1 MPDIEVIGQAE
12 TCLRSI
18 GCHQTRQPPNLAARP
33 AHIKE
38 PFMPACFH
46 NPVTTVFGGGS
57 LDRVAQFCPG
67 KVALVTFPEASSL
80 GLVARVRSLLGE
92 RLVEVIDN
100 VQPNPDVAWLRGA
113 YERFWAE
120 HDDCQTVL
128 ALGGGSAIDT
138 AKALIVG
145 TTSGRFDELLEL
157 LASGKPFTPGRR
169 KTLVAAPT
177 TAGTGSEVTPWATLW
192 DAAGQRK
199 YSLHL
204 DCTWPSVALVDP
216 DLMLSVPAGV
226 TVSTGLDAL
235 SHALESIWNH
245 NANPL
250 SDTFAVSAIE
260 DILDCL
266 PRLRQD
272 LNNRDLRARMALAA
286 LKAGMAFSNT
296 KTALAHSISYE
307 MTLRHGLPHGIAC
320 SFTLPLVLGL
330 AWGRDVGRDQTLQ
343 KVFGNDLRV
352 AQQRLRDFL
361 QRLGVKTEFED
372 YGVTRAEACA
382 MIDLAMQGARGRN
395 FIGSHAGASEQGC

>member
-1 MPDIEVIGQAE
+1 MPARPVIGLADSTLQ
-12 TCLRSI
+12 SI
-18 GCHQTRQPPNLAARP
+18 DWNENRQPSSMAAP
-33 AHIKE
+33 SNNNKE
-38 PFMPACFH
+38 LPMPACFH

-57 LDRVAQFCPG
+57 LDQIAEHCPG
-67 KVALVTFPEASSL
+67 KVALVTFPEAAQL
-80 GLVARVRSLLGE
+80 GLLARVRSLLGE
-92 RLVEVIDN
+92 RLVCVIDN
-100 VQPNPDVAWLRGA
+100 VQPNPDVAWLRGVHEA
-113 YERFWAE
+113 FWAQ
-120 HDDCQTVL
+120 HGDCDTVL

-145 TTSGRFDELLEL
+145 TASGRFDELLDL
-157 LASGKPFTPGRR
+157 LASGKPFVPPRH

-192 DAAGQRK
+192 DAGQQKR

-204 DCTWPSVALVDP
+204 PCTWPSVALIDP
-216 DLMLSVPAGV
+216 QLMLSVPAAV

-250 SDTFAVSAIE
+250 SDTFALSAIE

-266 PRLRQD
+266 PRLQQD
-272 LNNRDLRARMALAA
+272 LGNPELRARMALAA
-286 LKAGMAFSNT
+286 LKAGLAFSNT

-330 AWGRDVGRDQTLQ
+330 AWGRDAGRDQTLQ
-343 KVFGNDLRV
+343 KAFGHDLAA
-352 AQQRLRDFL
+352 AQQRLRAFL
-361 QRLGVKTEFED
+361 HRLGVRTEFED
-372 YGVTRAEACA
+372 YGVTAAEAEA
-382 MIDLAMQGARGRN
+382 MIDAALQGARGRN
-395 FIGSHAGASEQGC
+395 FIGAQAA